1 MSKIT
6 KAVRLQLAK
15 MLQMYQEIKIDD
27 GRTFS
32 IEGDLAV
39 GEEIFVANESG
50 EFEPVPDGVYK
61 TTDGQLITVEAGK
74 VAVIEAAQPDPAA
87 DPNPSD
93 PEPMADP
100 EPDPDPAADPGDD
113 PAKLKD
119 RIAEL
124 ENENANL
131 KAKNA
136 ELEAKIAELEQL
148 RKQSAANPI
157 EGDPDPNEPKGNKF
171 MAYAHKHQ

>member
-1 MSKIT
+1 MGKIT

-15 MLQMYQEIKIDD
+15 MLQMYQEIKIED

-74 VAVIEAAQPDPAA
+74 VAVIEAAPADPAA
-87 DPNPSD
+87 DPSD

-100 EPDPDPAADPGDD
+100 EPDPDPAADPSDD
-113 PAKLKD
+113 VQALKD

-124 ENENANL
+124 ENENADL

-157 EGDPDPNEPKGNKF
+157 DSDPEPDPQPKGNKF
-171 MAYAHKHQ
+171 VAYAHKHQ